1 MIRVTLYHDTNNR
14 LTGYEMSGHAD
25 SAPYGQDLVC
35 AAASTLAIV
44 TENSLDVQGVHYE
57 AEMNEGYF
65 KLDLAPIDDADD
77 ADEALVA
84 QAVLKTLEV
93 GVNSLA
99 QTYPKFIKANSV
111 LV

>member
-1 MIRVTLYHDTNNR
+1 MIHITLFHDADKR
-14 LTGYEMSGHAD
+14 LCGYEMRGHAD

-44 TENSLDVQGVHYE
+44 TENSLNVQGVHYE
-57 AEMNEGYF
+57 AEKDEGYL
-65 KLDLAPIDDADD
+65 KLVLMPEEDAH
-77 ADEALVA
+77 EALIA

-99 QTYPKFIKANSV
+99 TTYPKYIKANSV

>member
-1 MIRVTLYHDTNNR
+1 MIQITLYHDTNNK
-14 LTGYEMSGHAD
+14 LCGYEMRGHAD

-35 AAASTLAIV
+35 ASASTLAIV
-44 TENSLDVQGVHYE
+44 TENSLNVQEVRYE
-57 AEMNEGYF
+57 AEMNEGYL
-65 KLDLAPIDDADD
+65 KLVLMPDEDAQK
-77 ADEALVA
+77 ALIA

-99 QTYPKFIKANSV
+99 ATYPKYIKANSV

>member
-1 MIRVTLYHDTNNR
+1 MIRVTLKYDTNNQ

-44 TENSLDVQGVHYE
+44 TENSLDVQGVRYE

-65 KLDLAPIDDADD
+65 KLDLAPIDDAT
-77 ADEALVA
+77 EALVA

-93 GVNSLA
+93 GVNSLT

>member
-14 LTGYEMSGHAD
+14 LSGYEMSGHAD
-25 SAPYGQDLVC
+25 FAPYGQDLVC

-65 KLDLAPIDDADD
+65 KLDLAPIDDAD
-77 ADEALVA
+77 EALVA